1 MILETNGTLSEEQAL
16 NFHGTV
22 TTTGITV
29 PITSEVGDFGQWN
42 LIGNPYTSYIALA
55 DFLTANNSEFDIATS
70 GVYGYDGDAS
80 DGWTIWNQAYSDANP
95 SALITPGQGFFV
107 AAKTGGG
114 TIDFTTD
121 MRTIGSSDDFIAG
134 RSSNN
139 NHLGNFTLELS
150 KAGELSTTDIY
161 FNLNGT
167 SNLDSGYDAA
177 HFGSVNPIFA
187 LYSSLVSGG
196 YNLEIA
202 LQTLGQDALTDVIIP
217 LGVNSGQGEQITFT
231 LSNIDLPE
239 GTLVYLEDA
248 QQNIFTLLN
257 DSDYTL
263 TPNTN
268 LSDIGRFY
276 LRIGNSVLFTSE
288 SNINS
293 IELFVKDQ
301 SILVLGE
308 VLGKAE
314 LKLFDTQGRLV
325 RSFSLKN
332 ALGRQEFQ
340 LSDMSSGVYV
350 AQIIGQDKMLSKKI
364 IIN

>member
-1 MILETNGTLSEEQAL
+1 LSEGQAL

-22 TTTGITV
+22 TTTDITV
-29 PITSEVGDFGQWN
+29 PITSEVGGFGQWN

-55 DFLTANNSEFDIATS
+55 DFLTANNSEFDVATS

-107 AAKTGGG
+107 ASKSGGG
-114 TIDFTTD
+114 TVDFTTD

-134 RSSNN
+134 RNSNN
-139 NHLGNFTLELS
+139 NHLGNFTLKLS
-150 KAGELSTTDIY
+150 KATEVSTTDIY
-161 FNLNGT
+161 FNQNGT
-167 SNLDSGYDAA
+167 TDLDAGYDAA
-177 HFGSVNPIFA
+177 HFGAANPNFA
-187 LYSSLVSGG
+187 LYSSLVSGVS
-196 YNLEIA
+196 NLEIA
-202 LQTLGQDALTDVIIP
+202 LQTLGQNELTEVIIP
-217 LGVNSGQGEQITFT
+217 LGVNSAQGEQITFA

-276 LRIGNSVLFTSE
+276 LRIGNSVLSTSE

-293 IELFVKDQ
+293 IELFVEDQ

-308 VLGKAE
+308 VLGKTE

-332 ALGRQEFQ
+332 VLGRQEFQ
-340 LSDMSSGVYV
+340 LSDISSGVYV
-350 AQIIGQDKMLSKKI
+350 AQIVGQDKMLSKKI
-364 IIN
+364 IVH